1 MKTSNVLMLAVAG
14 LVLAA
19 CSGGDEPSAPKAAAA
34 PAEPVVQVTDVSLLT
49 GDAEAGRV
57 GFAQCRS
64 CHTVEAGVN
73 RVGPSMHGV
82 VGRAVGTAPDY
93 RYSTSMAAVGGVW
106 DDQHLFDFL
115 AKPREVVPGTKM
127 TYVGIKDAQRRADI
141 IAYLK
146 TQAG

>member
-19 CSGGDEPSAPKAAAA
+19 CSGGDEASAPRTAA
-34 PAEPVVQVTDVSLLT
+34 PATPVVQITDVSLLT

-57 GFAQCRS
+57 GFSQCRS

-82 VGRAVGTAPDY
+82 VGRAVGTEPGY
-93 RYSTSMAAVGGVW
+93 RYSTAMAAAGGVW
-106 DDQHLFDFL
+106 DDQHLYDYL
-115 AKPREVVPGTKM
+115 EKPREVIPGTKM
-127 TYVGIKDAQRRADI
+127 TYVGIKDGQRRADI